1 MVSPFSR
8 CRCRPGIPRAKPS
21 KPARGRGGTI
31 YGNGSRVQSKNKEE
45 AMTLMPRLLAALVL
59 ACAAPAAIAQ
69 GYPGRPVRMIVPFP
83 AGGPADLVARLLSA
97 KLPEIWGQPLVIE
110 NRGGAGENIGPA
122 AVAKAAPDGYALL
135 LTTSGLMSNPSL
147 YKDTG
152 FDPVKD
158 FAPVTV
164 VGNSA
169 TVVVR
174 HPGLAGVDTMKDIE
188 RLARTSKVDF
198 ATPGIGLAGH
208 LSGELFKTI
217 THVDMQAIP
226 FAGAAPA
233 IAAVL
238 SGQVK
243 LGFMAVPT
251 TVPHVKAGKLVAIA
265 VTSPKRLAVL
275 PDVPTVAESGY
286 PGFQVDNMYGV
297 LAPRGTPAEIVRKLH
312 VDIVGAL
319 KDPEVRKPLLAAQI
333 EIVGNSPE
341 EFAAYIAAEYA
352 KWAEVVKA
360 SAARVE

>member
-1 MVSPFSR
+1 MRAVLAAVLLCCAGSP
-8 CRCRPGIPRAKPS
+8 ALAQQYPS
-21 KPARGRGGTI
+21 KP
-31 YGNGSRVQSKNKEE
+31 
-45 AMTLMPRLLAALVL
+45 
-59 ACAAPAAIAQ
+59 
-69 GYPGRPVRMIVPFP
+69 VRMVVPFP

-97 KLPEIWGQPLVIE
+97 KLPEIWGQPLVVE
-110 NRGGAGENIGPA
+110 NRGGAGGNIGT
-122 AVAKAAPDGYALL
+122 AVVARSSADGYTLL

-147 YKDTG
+147 YKDIG

-169 TVVVR
+169 TILVR
-174 HPGLAGVDTMKDIE
+174 HPSLAGVNTMRDVE

-208 LSGELFKTI
+208 LAGELFKTM
-217 THVDMQAIP
+217 TKVDMQPIP

-251 TVPHVKAGKLVAIA
+251 TVPHIRAGKLVAIA
-265 VTSPKRLAVL
+265 VTSPQRLAVL
-275 PDVPTVAESGY
+275 PEVPTVAESGY

-297 LAPRGTPAEIVRKLH
+297 LAPHGTPPEVVRKLH
-312 VDIVGAL
+312 DDIVRVVRQ
-319 KDPEVRKPLLAAQI
+319 PEAGKALAAATI
-333 EIVGNSPE
+333 DIVANTPE
-341 EFAAYIAAEYA
+341 EFAAYIKSEVA
-352 KWAEVVKA
+352 KWAQVVKA
-360 SAARVE
+360 SGAKVE

>member
-1 MVSPFSR
+1 MTGKS
-8 CRCRPGIPRAKPS
+8 
-21 KPARGRGGTI
+21 GTFAACVL
-31 YGNGSRVQSKNKEE
+31 G
-45 AMTLMPRLLAALVL
+45 LASL
-59 ACAAPAAIAQ
+59 AAAPALAQ
-69 GYPGRPVRMIVPFP
+69 QYPGKPVRMVVPFP

-110 NRGGAGENIGPA
+110 NRGGAGGNIGTA
-122 AVAKAAPDGYALL
+122 AVGRAAPDGYTIL

-147 YKDTG
+147 YKEVG

-169 TVVVR
+169 TILVR
-174 HPGLAGVDTMKDIE
+174 HPGLEGVNTMRDVE

-208 LSGELFKTI
+208 LSGELFKTLAK
-217 THVDMQAIP
+217 VDMQPIP

-243 LGFMAVPT
+243 LGFMAVPS
-251 TVPHVKAGKLVAIA
+251 TVPHIKAGKLVAIA
-265 VTSPKRLAVL
+265 VTSPQRLAVL
-275 PDVPTVAESGY
+275 PEVPTVAESGY

-297 LAPRGTPAEIVRKLH
+297 LAPHGTPPEVVKKLHDDIVR
-312 VDIVGAL
+312 VVQQPD
-319 KDPEVRKPLLAAQI
+319 VRKALAAATI
-333 EIVGNSPE
+333 DIIVNTPE
-341 EFAAYIAAEYA
+341 EFARYILSEYT
-352 KWAEVVKA
+352 KWAKVVKD
-360 SAARVE
+360 SGARVE

>member
-1 MVSPFSR
+1 
-8 CRCRPGIPRAKPS
+8 
-21 KPARGRGGTI
+21 
-31 YGNGSRVQSKNKEE
+31 
-45 AMTLMPRLLAALVL
+45 MTRLLRSLAALAFGCCAFAAL
-59 ACAAPAAIAQ
+59 AQQYPA
-69 GYPGRPVRMIVPFP
+69 RPVRMVVPFP

-97 KLPEIWGQPLVIE
+97 KLPEVWGQPLVIE
-110 NRGGAGENIGPA
+110 NRSGAGGNIGTA
-122 AVAKAAPDGYALL
+122 AVAKAAPDGYTLL

-147 YKDTG
+147 YKNTG

-174 HPGLAGVDTMKDIE
+174 HPSLEGVNTMQDIE
-188 RLARTSKVDF
+188 RLARGSKVDF

-208 LSGELFKTI
+208 LSGELFKAI
-217 THVDMQAIP
+217 TNTDMQPIP

-238 SGQVK
+238 SGEVK

-251 TVPHVKAGKLVAIA
+251 TVPHVKSGKLVAIA

-297 LAPRGTPAEIVRKLH
+297 LAPAGTPAMVVRKLH
-312 VDIVGAL
+312 ADILRVLDLADVKKALDGATIDIVG
-319 KDPEVRKPLLAAQI
+319 
-333 EIVGNSPE
+333 NTPE
-341 EFAAYIAAEYA
+341 EFARYIEAEYV

-360 SAARVE
+360 SGAKVE

>member
-1 MVSPFSR
+1 MGF
-8 CRCRPGIPRAKPS
+8 PRFLAI
-21 KPARGRGGTI
+21 ALLFGG
-31 YGNGSRVQSKNKEE
+31 
-45 AMTLMPRLLAALVL
+45 L
-59 ACAAPAAIAQ
+59 APAFAET
-69 GYPGRPVRMIVPFP
+69 YPAKPVRMIVPFA
-83 AGGPADLVARLLSA
+83 AGGPADLVARVLSA
-97 KLPEIWGQPLVIE
+97 KLSSAWGQALVIE
-110 NRGGAGENIGPA
+110 NRGGAGGNIGIA
-122 AVAKAAPDGYALL
+122 AVARSAADGYTILL
-135 LTTSGLMSNPSL
+135 ATSGLMSNPSL

-152 FDPVKD
+152 YDPFRD
-158 FAPVTV
+158 FAPITV

-174 HPGLAGVDTMKDIE
+174 NPSLAGINTMQDLE

-208 LSGELFKTI
+208 LAGELFKVRAGI
-217 THVDMQAIP
+217 HMQPIP

-233 IAAVL
+233 TAAL
-238 SGQVK
+238 LGGQVA
-243 LGFMAVPT
+243 LGFMAIPA
-251 TVPHVKAGKLVAIA
+251 TVPHIKSGRLVAIA
-265 VTSPKRLAVL
+265 VTSPQRLALL
-275 PDVPTVAESGY
+275 PEVPTVAESGY

-319 KDPEVRKPLLAAQI
+319 KDPEVRKPLLAATI

-341 EFAAYIAAEYA
+341 EFAAYIASEYA

>member
-1 MVSPFSR
+1 MIRIS
-8 CRCRPGIPRAKPS
+8 
-21 KPARGRGGTI
+21 
-31 YGNGSRVQSKNKEE
+31 
-45 AMTLMPRLLAALVL
+45 RLLAVLVL
-59 ACAAPAAIAQ
+59 ACAGSAAPAQ
-69 GYPGRPVRMIVPFP
+69 DYPVRPVHMIVPFP
-83 AGGPADLVARLLSA
+83 AGGPTDLVARLLSA
-97 KLPEIWGQPLVIE
+97 KLPAILGQPLVVE
-110 NRGGAGENIGPA
+110 NRPGAGGNIGTA
-122 AVAKAAPDGYALL
+122 VVAKAAPDGYTLL

-147 YKDTG
+147 YQNIG

-158 FAPVTV
+158 FAPITV

-174 HPGLAGVDTMKDIE
+174 HPSLEGVNTMRDIE

-217 THVDMQAIP
+217 TKVDMQAIP

-297 LAPRGTPAEIVRKLH
+297 LAPAGTPAMVVRNLHADILRVLEMPDVRKSLDAATI
-312 VDIVGAL
+312 DI
-319 KDPEVRKPLLAAQI
+319 I
-333 EIVGNSPE
+333 GNTPE
-341 EFAAYIAAEYA
+341 EFASYIDSEYS
-352 KWAEVVKA
+352 KWAGVVKA
-360 SAARVE
+360 SGAKVE